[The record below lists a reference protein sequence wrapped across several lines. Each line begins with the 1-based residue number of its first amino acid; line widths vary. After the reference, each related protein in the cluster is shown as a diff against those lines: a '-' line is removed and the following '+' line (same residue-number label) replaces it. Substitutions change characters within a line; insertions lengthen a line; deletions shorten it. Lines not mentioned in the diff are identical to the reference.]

1 MKNLKKINLGLVLT
15 ILVIL
20 AIVIYSISVEG
31 QRKSSKEEI
40 RKCCEEYVDLV
51 DKYAVLPESAQVFG
65 EDVKKV
71 NLDAHFAEMEE
82 KLKEVMVSDSAASIE
97 NSILSD
103 YVQRDL
109 LNTTSFVTSYDK
121 QIVKIKSYDFDGN
134 QVTVAFEAKINIKQK
149 YMDVNTETGE
159 SKERVKEDTIEG
171 IRDTITLEK
180 KDGKWKVVYSDLN
193 FGDSEY
199 SNAM

>member
-1 MKNLKKINLGLVLT
+1 M
-15 ILVIL
+15 
-20 AIVIYSISVEG
+20 EG
-31 QRKSSKEEI
+31 
-40 RKCCEEYVDLV
+40 
-51 DKYAVLPESAQVFG
+51 
-65 EDVKKV
+65 
-71 NLDAHFAEMEE
+71 
-82 KLKEVMVSDSAASIE
+82 KLKEVMISDSAASIE

-109 LNTTSFVTSYDK
+109 LNTTTFVTSYDK

-134 QVTVAFEAKINIKQK
+134 QVTVSFEAKINIKQK

-193 FGDSEY
+193 FGDSEL

>member
-1 MKNLKKINLGLVLT
+1 M
-15 ILVIL
+15 
-20 AIVIYSISVEG
+20 
-31 QRKSSKEEI
+31 
-40 RKCCEEYVDLV
+40 
-51 DKYAVLPESAQVFG
+51 PESAQVFG

-71 NLDAHFAEMEE
+71 NLDDHFAEMEG
-82 KLKEVMVSDSAASIE
+82 KLKEVMISDSAASIE

-109 LNTTSFVTSYDK
+109 LNTTTFVTSYDK
-121 QIVKIKSYDFDGN
+121 QIVKIKSYNFDGN
-134 QVTVAFEAKINIKQK
+134 QVTVSFEAKINIKQK

-193 FGDSEY
+193 FGDSEL